1 MRPSGVSHISFLHAT
16 LAACCLLP
24 VSAQAQG
31 QGDAGW
37 ERFRGTYK
45 ELIETDT
52 SLSNGDC
59 TLASNRMKARLVAAG
74 YPESQFRV
82 VVPDEFPK
90 FGNLVGEIP
99 GSDARA
105 PAVLLV
111 AHIDVVE
118 AKREDWERDP
128 FKLIE
133 EDGYFF
139 ARGAIDDKAMA
150 AIFVDSLIR
159 YREEKFKP
167 RRTIKIALTCG
178 EETDA
183 TFDGVEY
190 LLATEPQ
197 TLKAGFAIN
206 EGGKGWLDDKGVP
219 RTFGVQAGE
228 KIYQDF
234 TLVTTGPGGHSARPH
249 ADNPITRLSEAL
261 ARTGNHRFPAMPG
274 DAVRHFFTRS
284 AALYPGEKGDAMRI
298 VGAGKNDAAA
308 LDFLSKAD
316 PVWNAMIRTTCTNT
330 EVAGGHAPNAV
341 PQRAQATINCR
352 ILPGTSVE
360 TIHKAL
366 IDVAADPR
374 IEITLADKPGPVSA
388 PPPLTPEIMKP
399 IEALV
404 AEMWP
409 GVPVIPNLS
418 TGATDGRF
426 LMAAGIPTYGI
437 SAIFVDPDGNG
448 VHGLNERV
456 RVKSLYDARN
466 FLHRLVKTYTS
477 AR

>member
-1 MRPSGVSHISFLHAT
+1 VRPFGVIRNALPSAA
-16 LAACCLLP
+16 LAACLLLP
-24 VSAQAQG
+24 VSAHAQA
-31 QGDAGW
+31 DAGRD
-37 ERFRGTYK
+37 RFRETYK

-74 YPESQFRV
+74 YPENQFRV
-82 VVPDEFPK
+82 VVPEKFPK

-99 GSDARA
+99 GSDPKA
-105 PAVLLV
+105 PAILLV

-128 FKLIE
+128 FKLVE
-133 EDGYFF
+133 ENGYFF

-150 AIFVDSLIR
+150 SIFVDSLVR

-178 EETDA
+178 EETDVV
-183 TFDGVEY
+183 FDGVEY
-190 LLATEPQ
+190 LLATQPE

-206 EGGKGWLDDKGVP
+206 EGGKGWLDEKGAP
-219 RTFGVQAGE
+219 RTFGIQVGE
-228 KIYQDF
+228 KVYQDF
-234 TLVTTGPGGHSARPH
+234 TLATTGPGGHSARPH
-249 ADNPITRLSEAL
+249 PDNPITRMSEAL
-261 ARTGNHRFPAMPG
+261 ARVGNYHFPAMPG
-274 DAVRHFFTRS
+274 DAVRNFFARS
-284 AALYPGEKGDAMRI
+284 APLYPDEKGDAMRL
-298 VGAGKNDAAA
+298 AGSAKDDAAA
-308 LDFLSKAD
+308 LDLLSKAD

-330 EVAGGHAPNAV
+330 QVTGGHAHNAV
-341 PQRAQATINCR
+341 PQRAEANVNCR

-366 IDVAADPR
+366 VEVVADPR
-374 IEITLADKPGPVSA
+374 ISVTAADEPSPVPA

-399 IEALV
+399 VEKLV

-409 GVPVIPNLS
+409 GVPVIPNIS

-426 LMAAGIPTYGI
+426 LNSAGIPTYGI

-456 RVKSLYDARN
+456 RVKSLYDARQ
-466 FLHRLVKTYTS
+466 FLFRLVKTYAT

>member
-1 MRPSGVSHISFLHAT
+1 MSHAA
-16 LAACCLLP
+16 LAACLLLP
-24 VSAQAQG
+24 VSAQAQT
-31 QGDAGW
+31 DAGRD
-37 ERFRGTYK
+37 RFRETYK

-74 YPESQFRV
+74 YPENQFRV
-82 VVPDEFPK
+82 VVPEKFPK
-90 FGNLVGEIP
+90 FGNLVGEIS
-99 GSDARA
+99 GSDPKA
-105 PAVLLV
+105 PAILLV

-128 FKLIE
+128 FKLVE
-133 EDGYFF
+133 ENGYFF

-150 AIFVDSLIR
+150 SIFVDSLVR

-167 RRTIKIALTCG
+167 RRTIKLALTCG
-178 EETDA
+178 EETDVV
-183 TFDGVEY
+183 FDGVEY
-190 LLATEPQ
+190 LLATEPD

-206 EGGKGWLDDKGVP
+206 EGGKGWLDDKGAP
-219 RTFGVQAGE
+219 RTFGIQVGE
-228 KIYQDF
+228 KVYQDF
-234 TLVTTGPGGHSARPH
+234 TLATTGPGGHSARPH
-249 ADNPITRLSEAL
+249 PDNPITRLSEAL
-261 ARTGNHRFPAMPG
+261 ARVGNYHFPAMPG
-274 DAVRHFFTRS
+274 DAVRNFFARS
-284 AALYPGEKGDAMRI
+284 APLYPGEKGDAMRLA
-298 VGAGKNDAAA
+298 GAGKDDAAA
-308 LDFLSKAD
+308 LELLSKAD

-330 EVAGGHAPNAV
+330 QVTGGHAHNAV
-341 PQRAQATINCR
+341 PQRAEANVNCR
-352 ILPGTSVE
+352 ILPGTSID

-366 IDVAADPR
+366 TQVVADPR
-374 IEITLADKPGPVSA
+374 ISVEPFDEPSPVPP

-399 IEALV
+399 VEKLV

-409 GVPVIPNLS
+409 GVPVIPNIS

-426 LMAAGIPTYGI
+426 LNSAGIPTYGI

-456 RVKSLYDARN
+456 RVKSLYDARQ
-466 FLHRLVKTYTS
+466 FLYRLVKTYSS

>member
-1 MRPSGVSHISFLHAT
+1 M
-16 LAACCLLP
+16 LAAAALLLLP
-24 VSAQAQG
+24 AAAEA
-31 QGDAGW
+31 QGDAGR
-37 ERFRGTYK
+37 ERFRETYK

-52 SLSNGDC
+52 TLSNGDC

-74 YPESQFRV
+74 YPEGQFRV
-82 VVPDEFPK
+82 VVPEKFPK

-99 GSDARA
+99 GSDAKA
-105 PAVLLV
+105 PAILLV

-128 FKLIE
+128 FKLVE
-133 EDGYFF
+133 ENGYFF

-178 EETDA
+178 EETDIV
-183 TFDGVEY
+183 FDGVEY

-206 EGGKGWLDDKGVP
+206 EGGKGWLDDKGAP
-219 RTFGVQAGE
+219 RTFGIQVGE
-228 KIYQDF
+228 KVYQDF
-234 TLVTTGPGGHSARPH
+234 TLATSGPGGHSARPH
-249 ADNPITRLSEAL
+249 ADNPITRMSEAL
-261 ARTGNHRFPAMPG
+261 ARVGNYHFPAMPG
-274 DAVRHFFTRS
+274 EAVRNFFARS
-284 AALYPGEKGDAMRI
+284 APLYPGEKGDAMRI
-298 VGAGKNDAAA
+298 VGAGQDDPAA
-308 LDFLSKAD
+308 LDLLGKAD

-330 EVAGGHAPNAV
+330 QVVGGHAHNAV
-341 PQRAQATINCR
+341 PQRAEANVNCR
-352 ILPGTSVE
+352 ILPGTSVD

-366 IDVAADPR
+366 IEVVADPR
-374 IEITLADKPGPVSA
+374 ITVVAADEPSPVPA

-399 IEALV
+399 VEKLV

-409 GVPVIPNLS
+409 GVPVIPNIS

-426 LMAAGIPTYGI
+426 LNSAGIPTYGI

-456 RVKSLYDARN
+456 RVKSLYDARQ
-466 FLHRLVKTYTS
+466 FLHRLVKTYAS
-477 AR
+477 AK

>member
-1 MRPSGVSHISFLHAT
+1 MRPFGVIRNSLSHAA
-16 LAACCLLP
+16 LAACLLLP
-24 VSAQAQG
+24 VSAHAQA
-31 QGDAGW
+31 DAGRD
-37 ERFRGTYK
+37 RFRETYK

-59 TLASNRMKARLVAAG
+59 TLASNRMKERLVAAG
-74 YPESQFRV
+74 YPENQFRV
-82 VVPDEFPK
+82 VVPEKFPK

-99 GSDARA
+99 GSDPKA
-105 PAVLLV
+105 PAILLV

-128 FKLIE
+128 FKLVE
-133 EDGYFF
+133 ENGYFF

-150 AIFVDSLIR
+150 SIFVDSLVR

-178 EETDA
+178 EETDVV
-183 TFDGVEY
+183 FDGVEY
-190 LLATEPQ
+190 LLATEPE

-219 RTFGVQAGE
+219 RTFGIQVGE
-228 KIYQDF
+228 KVYQDF
-234 TLVTTGPGGHSARPH
+234 TLATTGPGGHSARPH
-249 ADNPITRLSEAL
+249 PDNPITRMSEAL
-261 ARTGNHRFPAMPG
+261 ARVGNYHFPAMPG
-274 DAVRHFFTRS
+274 DAVRNFFARS
-284 AALYPGEKGDAMRI
+284 APLYPGEKGDAMRF
-298 VGAGKNDAAA
+298 VGAGNEDAAA
-308 LDFLSKAD
+308 LDLLSKAD

-330 EVAGGHAPNAV
+330 QVTGGHAHNAV
-341 PQRAQATINCR
+341 PQRAEANVNCR
-352 ILPGTSVE
+352 ILPGTSVD

-366 IDVAADPR
+366 VEVVADPR
-374 IEITLADKPGPVSA
+374 ISVTAADEPSPVPA

-399 IEALV
+399 VEKLV

-409 GVPVIPNLS
+409 GVPVIPNIS

-426 LMAAGIPTYGI
+426 LNSAGIPTYGI

-456 RVKSLYDARN
+456 RVKSLYDARQ
-466 FLHRLVKTYTS
+466 FLYRLVKTYAT

>member
-1 MRPSGVSHISFLHAT
+1 MRPFGVIRNSLSHAA
-16 LAACCLLP
+16 LAACLLLP
-24 VSAQAQG
+24 VSAQAQT
-31 QGDAGW
+31 DAGRD
-37 ERFRGTYK
+37 RFRETYK

-74 YPESQFRV
+74 YPENQFRV
-82 VVPDEFPK
+82 VVPEKFPK
-90 FGNLVGEIP
+90 FGNLVGEIS
-99 GSDARA
+99 GSDPKA
-105 PAVLLV
+105 PAILLV

-128 FKLIE
+128 FKLVE
-133 EDGYFF
+133 ENGYFF

-150 AIFVDSLIR
+150 SIFVDSLVR

-167 RRTIKIALTCG
+167 RRTIKLALTCG
-178 EETDA
+178 EETDVV
-183 TFDGVEY
+183 FDGVEY
-190 LLATEPQ
+190 LLATEPD

-206 EGGKGWLDDKGVP
+206 EGGKGWLDDKGAP
-219 RTFGVQAGE
+219 RTFGIQVGE
-228 KIYQDF
+228 KVYQDF
-234 TLVTTGPGGHSARPH
+234 TLATTGPGGHSARPH
-249 ADNPITRLSEAL
+249 PDNPITRLSEAL
-261 ARTGNHRFPAMPG
+261 ARVGNYHFPAMPG
-274 DAVRHFFTRS
+274 DAVRNFFARS
-284 AALYPGEKGDAMRI
+284 APLYPGEKGDAMRLA
-298 VGAGKNDAAA
+298 GAGKDDAAA
-308 LDFLSKAD
+308 LELLSKAD

-330 EVAGGHAPNAV
+330 QVTGGHAHNAV
-341 PQRAQATINCR
+341 PQRAEANVNCR
-352 ILPGTSVE
+352 ILPGTSID

-366 IDVAADPR
+366 TQVVADPR
-374 IEITLADKPGPVSA
+374 ISVEPFDEPSPVPP

-399 IEALV
+399 VEKLV

-409 GVPVIPNLS
+409 GVPVIPNIS

-426 LMAAGIPTYGI
+426 LNSAGIPTYGI

-456 RVKSLYDARN
+456 RVKSLYDARQ
-466 FLHRLVKTYTS
+466 FLYRLVKTYSS

>member
-1 MRPSGVSHISFLHAT
+1 VRPFGVIRNSLSHAA
-16 LAACCLLP
+16 LAACLLLP
-24 VSAQAQG
+24 VSAQAQT
-31 QGDAGW
+31 DAGRD
-37 ERFRGTYK
+37 RFRETYK

-74 YPESQFRV
+74 YPENQFRV
-82 VVPDEFPK
+82 VVPEKFPK
-90 FGNLVGEIP
+90 FGNLVGEIS
-99 GSDARA
+99 GSDPKA
-105 PAVLLV
+105 PAILLV

-128 FKLIE
+128 FKLVE
-133 EDGYFF
+133 ENGYFF

-150 AIFVDSLIR
+150 SIFVDSLVR

-167 RRTIKIALTCG
+167 RRTIKLALTCG
-178 EETDA
+178 EETDVV
-183 TFDGVEY
+183 FDGVEY
-190 LLATEPQ
+190 LLATEPD

-206 EGGKGWLDDKGVP
+206 EGGKGWLDDKGAP
-219 RTFGVQAGE
+219 RTFGIQVGE
-228 KIYQDF
+228 KVYQDF
-234 TLVTTGPGGHSARPH
+234 TLATTGPGGHSARPH
-249 ADNPITRLSEAL
+249 PDNPITRLSEAL
-261 ARTGNHRFPAMPG
+261 ARVGNYHFPAMPG
-274 DAVRHFFTRS
+274 DAVRNFFARS
-284 AALYPGEKGDAMRI
+284 APLYPGEKGDAMRLA
-298 VGAGKNDAAA
+298 GAGKDDAAA
-308 LDFLSKAD
+308 LELLSKAD

-330 EVAGGHAPNAV
+330 QVTGGHAHNAV
-341 PQRAQATINCR
+341 PQRAEANVNCR
-352 ILPGTSVE
+352 ILPGTSID

-366 IDVAADPR
+366 TQVVADPR
-374 IEITLADKPGPVSA
+374 ISVEPFDEPSPVPP

-399 IEALV
+399 VEKLV

-409 GVPVIPNLS
+409 GVPVIPNIS

-426 LMAAGIPTYGI
+426 LNSAGIPTYGI

-456 RVKSLYDARN
+456 RVKSLYDARQ
-466 FLHRLVKTYTS
+466 FLYRLVKTYSS

>member
-1 MRPSGVSHISFLHAT
+1 MPNSLPIKSRLLAAAT
-16 LAACCLLP
+16 LLLIP
-24 VSAQAQG
+24 VTAQAQS
-31 QGDAGW
+31 DAGRD
-37 ERFRGTYK
+37 RFRETYK

-74 YPESQFRV
+74 YPENQFRV
-82 VVPDEFPK
+82 VVPEKFPK

-99 GSDARA
+99 GSDPKA
-105 PAVLLV
+105 PAILLV

-128 FKLIE
+128 FKLVE
-133 EDGYFF
+133 ENGYFF

-150 AIFVDSLIR
+150 SIFVDSLVR
-159 YREEKFKP
+159 YREENFKP

-178 EETDA
+178 EETDVV
-183 TFDGVEY
+183 FDGVEY
-190 LLATEPQ
+190 LLATEPD

-206 EGGKGWLDDKGVP
+206 EGGKGWLDDKGAP
-219 RTFGVQAGE
+219 RTFGIQVGE
-228 KIYQDF
+228 KVYQDF
-234 TLVTTGPGGHSARPH
+234 TLATTGPGGHSARPH

-261 ARTGNHRFPAMPG
+261 ARVGNYHFPAMPG
-274 DAVRHFFTRS
+274 DAVRNFFARS
-284 AALYPGEKGDAMRI
+284 APLYPGEKGDAMRL
-298 VGAGKNDAAA
+298 AGSGKDDAAA
-308 LDFLSKAD
+308 LELLSKAD

-330 EVAGGHAPNAV
+330 QVNGGHAHNAV
-341 PQRAQATINCR
+341 PQRAEANVNCR

-360 TIHKAL
+360 AIHKAL
-366 IDVAADPR
+366 VEVVADPR
-374 IEITLADKPGPVSA
+374 ISVTPADEPSPVPA

-399 IEALV
+399 VEKLV

-409 GVPVIPNLS
+409 GVPVIPNIS

-426 LMAAGIPTYGI
+426 LNSAGIPTYGI

-456 RVKSLYDARN
+456 RVKSLYDARQ
-466 FLHRLVKTYTS
+466 FLYRLVKTYAT

>member
-1 MRPSGVSHISFLHAT
+1 MRPFGVIRNSLSHAA
-16 LAACCLLP
+16 LAACLLLP
-24 VSAQAQG
+24 VSAHAQA
-31 QGDAGW
+31 DAGRD
-37 ERFRGTYK
+37 RFRETYR

-59 TLASNRMKARLVAAG
+59 TLASNRMKARLVAAD

-82 VVPDEFPK
+82 VVPEKFPK

-99 GSDARA
+99 GSDPKA
-105 PAVLLV
+105 PAILLV

-128 FKLIE
+128 FKLVE
-133 EDGYFF
+133 ENGYFF

-150 AIFVDSLIR
+150 SIFVDSLVR

-167 RRTIKIALTCG
+167 RRTIKLALTCG
-178 EETDA
+178 EETDVV
-183 TFDGVEY
+183 FDWVEY
-190 LLATEPQ
+190 LLATEPD

-206 EGGKGWLDDKGVP
+206 EGGKGWLDDKGAP
-219 RTFGVQAGE
+219 RTFGIQVGE
-228 KIYQDF
+228 KVYQDF
-234 TLVTTGPGGHSARPH
+234 TLATTGPGGHSARPH

-261 ARTGNHRFPAMPG
+261 ARVGNYHFPAMPG
-274 DAVRHFFTRS
+274 DAVRNFFARS
-284 AALYPGEKGDAMRI
+284 APLYPGEKGDAMRL
-298 VGAGKNDAAA
+298 AGSGKDDAAA
-308 LDFLSKAD
+308 LDLLSKAD

-330 EVAGGHAPNAV
+330 QVTGGHAHNAV
-341 PQRAQATINCR
+341 PQRAEANVNCR
-352 ILPGTSVE
+352 ILPGTSVD

-366 IDVAADPR
+366 VEVVADPR
-374 IEITLADKPGPVSA
+374 ISVEPFDEPSPVPP
-388 PPPLTPEIMKP
+388 PPPLTTEIMTPVEK
-399 IEALV
+399 LV

-409 GVPVIPNLS
+409 GVPVIPNIS

-426 LMAAGIPTYGI
+426 LNSAGIPTYGI

-456 RVKSLYDARN
+456 RVKSLYDARQ
-466 FLHRLVKTYTS
+466 FLYRLVKTYSS